1 MLYYAL
7 MFLLVAIV
15 CAVLGF
21 GVLSAAAAG
30 IAKLLFFLFLVIFLV
45 SLIMGRRSVL

>member
-15 CAVLGF
+15 AGVLGF
-21 GVLSAAAAG
+21 GYVEGLAAT
-30 IAKLLFFLFLVIFLV
+30 IAKVLAVLFLVLFAL
-45 SLIMGRRSVL
+45 SLARRKGV